1 MEENQASTLL
11 LAHEYKIC
19 YYIINR
25 TKEWRDIMKKREDGK
40 NSQTVAKNAYNTRN
54 YDRIAIQVNKGER
67 ERLKEFASKNG
78 ESVNGLVNRL
88 LADAVPNF
96 VPIGTENQTES
107 N

>member
-1 MEENQASTLL
+1 
-11 LAHEYKIC
+11 
-19 YYIINR
+19 
-25 TKEWRDIMKKREDGK
+25 MKKREDGK

-88 LADAVPNF
+88 LADAVPDF